1 MRYGYKTKSIEE
13 RLSLVEDLLGKY
25 NLPDTEE
32 SDLLHDIETHS
43 DWVEYPYVT
52 FNLSSLNVNLSG
64 NVDTFNPFIEVN
76 SIGEFLDISKIGGKY
91 NYFTI
96 TKHKF
101 V

>member
-13 RLSLVEDLLGKY
+13 RISLVEDLLDKY
-25 NLPDTEE
+25 NLPDTEK

-43 DWVEYPYVT
+43 DWVEYPYDT

-64 NVDTFNPFIEVN
+64 DVDTFRVVN
-76 SIGEFLDISKIGGKY
+76 SIGEFLDISRIGGKY
-91 NYFTI
+91 DYFTI

>member
-13 RLSLVEDLLGKY
+13 RLSLVDDLLTKY
-25 NLPDTEE
+25 GVLDGGETE
-32 SDLLHDIETHS
+32 LLHNIETHS

-76 SIGEFLDISKIGGKY
+76 SIGEFLDISRIGGKY